1 MFVLAFSGA
10 RFRLCSLYLT
20 PVLEFKTWKENRC
33 KHHGNLIWKKKK
45 NSSSNDVKPVLI
57 NVGLA
62 PWGAPTLVQWGSPR
76 WPPDP
81 PSLQTSLRQWVDA
94 SPSAARDRTPLHL
107 WVKTCFQH
115 ILVSVETFLDSLL
128 YCLFFVFLQW
138 APSLSSWVSVPVIYK
153 ATSLAAGA
161 PQVCSSSPPL
171 NWTLSC
177 FLTGIWKKKK
187 RNSTTNVLYKW
198 FFFGRQKKSFVVL
211 ILSCVMTHLTVKC
224 VSQYESKSFF
234 FLRKALMRLLLS
246 HCF

>member
-1 MFVLAFSGA
+1 MFVLVFSGA

-76 WPPDP
+76 WPPGP

-115 ILVSVETFLDSLL
+115 ILSFSSNFSGWFTVLF
-128 YCLFFVFLQW
+128 FFVFFTVGTIPEQLGQCSCHLQSHE
-138 APSLSSWVSVPVIYK
+138 PRSR
-153 ATSLAAGA
+153 
-161 PQVCSSSPPL
+161 SSSGLFVFSSIEL
-171 NWTLSC
+171 NA
-177 FLTGIWKKKK
+177 FLLFNGDLKKKK
-187 RNSTTNVLYKW
+187 KEQYNK
-198 FFFGRQKKSFVVL
+198 
-211 ILSCVMTHLTVKC
+211 CTV
-224 VSQYESKSFF
+224 QMIF
-234 FLRKALMRLLLS
+234 FLAAKKNHLLFWFSPASWLTWQWS
-246 HCF
+246 VWVSMSQSPFFS

>member
-45 NSSSNDVKPVLI
+45 SSSNDVKPVLI
-57 NVGLA
+57 NIGLA

-128 YCLFFVFLQW
+128 YCFFFVFFYSGHHPW
-138 APSLSSWVSVPVIYK
+138 AAGSVFLSSTKPRASQPELLRSV
-153 ATSLAAGA
+153 
-161 PQVCSSSPPL
+161 
-171 NWTLSC
+171 
-177 FLTGIWKKKK
+177 
-187 RNSTTNVLYKW
+187 
-198 FFFGRQKKSFVVL
+198 
-211 ILSCVMTHLTVKC
+211 
-224 VSQYESKSFF
+224 
-234 FLRKALMRLLLS
+234 RLLL
-246 HCF
+246 HWIERFPAF

>member
-1 MFVLAFSGA
+1 MFVLVFNGA

-45 NSSSNDVKPVLI
+45 SSSNDVKPVLI

-187 RNSTTNVLYKW
+187 GTVQQMYCTND
-198 FFFGRQKKSFVVL
+198 FFFWPPKN
-211 ILSCVMTHLTVKC
+211 HLLFWFSRASWLTWQWSVW
-224 VSQYESKSFF
+224 VSMSQSPFF
-234 FLRKALMRLLLS
+234 S
-246 HCF
+246 